1 MNKYLLFLLLLFPV
15 GVKANTVT
23 PAFTQGSMNS
33 TTNSTQNIVETVKTT
48 VYGGDYSSWTGH
60 NITPSGTPAG
70 IINDHAATFNI
81 TNPGA
86 NFQLE
91 IVSRPAGIIEVTDID
106 RSIDTTSV
114 TTSLSVFSQ

>member
-1 MNKYLLFLLLLFPV
+1 MNKYLLFLLLLFPAAAR
-15 GVKANTVT
+15 ANTVT

-33 TTNSTQNIVETVKTT
+33 TTNSTQNIVETIQTT

-60 NITPSGTPAG
+60 NIAPSGH
-70 IINDHAATFNI
+70 INAAATTFDI
-81 TNPGA
+81 DIPGQ

-91 IVSRPAGIIEVTDID
+91 IVNRAAGIIEVTDIN
-106 RSIDTTSV
+106 RTIDTTSL

>member
-1 MNKYLLFLLLLFPV
+1 MNKYLLFMLLLFPV
-15 GVKANTVT
+15 AARANTVT

-33 TTNSTQNIVETVKTT
+33 TTNSTQQIVETIQTT

-60 NITPSGTPAG
+60 NITPTGN
-70 IINDHAATFNI
+70 INDHATNFDI
-81 TNPGA
+81 TTPGQ

-91 IVSRPAGIIEVTDID
+91 IVNRAAGVIEVTDIN
-106 RSIDTTSV
+106 RTIDTTSL

>member
-1 MNKYLLFLLLLFPV
+1 LLLLLFPITA
-15 GVKANTVT
+15 KANTVT

-33 TTNSTQNIVETVKTT
+33 TTNSTQNIVETIQTT

-60 NITPSGTPAG
+60 NITPSGH
-70 IINDHAATFNI
+70 INATG
-81 TNPGA
+81 TNFDIATPGA

-91 IVSRPAGIIEVTDID
+91 IVNRAAGIIEVTDVS
-106 RSIDTTSV
+106 RTIDTTSL